1 MMADY
6 GALIALES
14 GNPFI
19 TPQSTP
25 FCLYRKVV
33 VNSAA
38 NGAYHGASATVAL
51 DASYPAMV
59 FCKTSDTAQPTTVG
73 ATRSG
78 GNILVGSSNAYG
90 QSHTLTAYIFAI
102 FPQTLP
108 DWGFAVWDEAGKLVL
123 TNESRV
129 LTDLVTV
136 GTPGAS
142 TGGINIDVT
151 LQGSYAVAPA
161 ILGSQ
166 IVQNNNTRPP
176 TIVNIT
182 AYAGCRFNVSSPRI
196 NAAPSTTA
204 TGSAA
209 GGTTTGIA
217 LTAINTAAYD

>member
-1 MMADY
+1 MADY
-6 GALIALES
+6 GALIALDN

-33 VNSAA
+33 VDSVAS
-38 NGAYHGASATVAL
+38 GAYHGASATIAL
-51 DASYPAMV
+51 DVSYPAMV
-59 FCKTSDTAQPTTVG
+59 FCKTSDTAQPTMVT
-73 ATRSG
+73 AARSG

-102 FPQTLP
+102 YPQTLP
-108 DWGFAVWDEAGKLVL
+108 KWGFAVWDATGKLVL
-123 TNESRV
+123 TNESRI
-129 LTDLVTV
+129 LSDLVTV
-136 GTPGAS
+136 GTPGAT

-151 LQGSYAVAPA
+151 LPGSYAVAPA

-166 IVQNNNTRPP
+166 IIQNNNTKPP

-182 AYAGCRFNVSSPRI
+182 AYSGCRFNGSSTRI

-217 LTAINTAAYD
+217 LTAINTTAFD